1 MQDLEDSDRLVGE
14 KTCWIK
20 ILFAWLLRFWR
31 MSLEHGKK
39 VPIENKNLQYISY
52 ILELKIGKNVIVF
65 KA

>member
-20 ILFAWLLRFWR
+20 ILFAWLLRFWGV
-31 MSLEHGKK
+31 SLEHGKK

-52 ILELKIGKNVIVF
+52 ILELKIGKNIIVY
-65 KA
+65 KD